1 LPFPSPVGAGLQWA
15 AEPGNATSNPQEKL
29 FPMSAQM
36 NPYRSPIHSFQL
48 LRAKAFPGRH
58 FCARSLAILFV
69 LIVGSERL
77 ACAAQQT
84 TAKAAPPDIIVFTN
98 GDQLTGKFLRSAG
111 GKAAFHSDLAGDVAV
126 SWDKVREIHSASKFV
141 VLQKGYQPGSK
152 TLPTHLP
159 EGNLSVKNNQIEL
172 TPRENAAPE
181 LIPLKN
187 VEYVIDQPTFERA
200 LRREPGIFSGWTGSV
215 TGGATVVQAT
225 QDTTTLNASVALVRV
240 EPIVGW
246 LSPHN
251 RTLVGYQSSY
261 GKITEPGTP
270 TEKTVIYHAGAERDE
285 YFSPKFYALA
295 QVAFDHNFSQSL
307 DLQQIYGGGVGR
319 TLISQDKQTLDV
331 KGTAQFEHQSFLNA
345 APGSNKSLF
354 GSTFAANYM
363 RKMSRGMIFNQQV
376 FYIPAWSDMHAYSVG
391 ETDTMLLP
399 VYKRLGF
406 SVGTLDTYLNDP
418 ALTVPPTKGNSFQF
432 NLGVTYS
439 LPAPH

>member
-1 LPFPSPVGAGLQWA
+1 
-15 AEPGNATSNPQEKL
+15 
-29 FPMSAQM
+29 MSAKLSP
-36 NPYRSPIHSFQL
+36 NRSPIPAFPL
-48 LRAKAFPGRH
+48 NRAKIFLPRQ
-58 FCARSLAILFV
+58 FCAVSLAILSV
-69 LIVGSERL
+69 LMVGTERS
-77 ACAAQQT
+77 AYTAQQPA
-84 TAKAAPPDIIVFTN
+84 AKAATPDIIVFTN

-111 GKAAFHSDLAGDVAV
+111 GNAVFHSDIAGDVTV
-126 SWDKVREIHSASKFV
+126 SWDKVKEIHSASKFV

-159 EGNLSVKNNQIEL
+159 EGSLSVKNNQIEL
-172 TPRENAAPE
+172 TPNQSAAPE
-181 LIPLKN
+181 VIPVKG

-200 LRREPGIFSGWTGSV
+200 LRREPSIFSGWTGSV
-215 TGGATVVQAT
+215 TGGATLVEAT
-225 QDTTTLNASVALVRV
+225 QNTTTLNASVALVRV

-246 LSPHN
+246 LSPQN

-319 TLISQDKQTLDV
+319 TLISGEKQTFDV
-331 KGTAQFEHQSFLNA
+331 KGTAQFEHQSFLNTV
-345 APGSNKSLF
+345 PGADKSLF
-354 GSTFAANYM
+354 GSTFAANYL
-363 RKMSRGMIFNQQV
+363 RKMPRGMTFNQQV

-391 ETDTMLLP
+391 ETNALLLP

-406 SVGTLDTYLNDP
+406 SVGTVETYLNDP
-418 ALTVPPTKGNSFQF
+418 AVTVPPTKGNSFQF
-432 NLGVTYS
+432 NLGVSYS